1 LRYRRQAL
9 RAAEARAVKLAAMKR
24 CCFLIAL
31 LFASFTWACKAR
43 RELHVATTTSVE
55 ASGLLNRIVPAFEN
69 NAGLH
74 LSVVAVGTGQALK
87 LLERE
92 DVGAVIVHDP
102 EAEKAVVDRGVAE
115 RAEIMVNN
123 FVLVGPASDPAHA
136 KGRPI
141 EDALRAIAASA
152 QRFVSRGD
160 DSGTHRAERRLW
172 KAAGVQPAGTWYREV
187 GQGMG
192 ETLTMANELAAYTL
206 VDTATLSTF
215 RARVTLVPLV
225 SGDPRLRNPY
235 SVLWRTPD
243 GRALA
248 DWLRSGEAR
257 GLMQPLFEPVP

>member
-1 LRYRRQAL
+1 
-9 RAAEARAVKLAAMKR
+9 MTR

-31 LFASFTWACKAR
+31 LIASFAWACKDR

-55 ASGLLNRIVPAFEN
+55 ASGLLKKIVPAFEKKT
-69 NAGLH
+69 GLQ
-74 LSVVAVGTGQALK
+74 LRVVAVGTGQALK

-102 EAEKAVVDRGVAE
+102 DSEKALVARGVAE

-123 FVLVGPASDPAHA
+123 FVLVGPASDPARA
-136 KGRPI
+136 KDQSI

-152 QRFVSRGD
+152 QPFLSRGD
-160 DSGTHRAERRLW
+160 DSGTHRSERRLW
-172 KAAGVQPAGTWYREV
+172 KAAGVEPAGTWYREV

-192 ETLTMANELAAYTL
+192 ETLTMANEFAAYTL

-215 RARVTLVPLV
+215 GARVPLVPLV

-248 DWLRSGEAR
+248 DWLRTGEAHA
-257 GLMQPLFEPVP
+257 LMKPLFEPLP

>member
-1 LRYRRQAL
+1 
-9 RAAEARAVKLAAMKR
+9 MKR
-24 CCFLIAL
+24 RCVLVALLIASL
-31 LFASFTWACKAR
+31 ACGCKAR
-43 RELHVATTTSVE
+43 RDLHVATTTSVE
-55 ASGLLNRIVPAFEN
+55 ASGLLDRIVPAFESH
-69 NAGLH
+69 AGIH
-74 LSVVAVGTGQALK
+74 LRVVAVGTGQALK
-87 LLERE
+87 LLERG

-102 EAEKAVVDRGVAE
+102 DAEKTAVNRGIAE
-115 RAEIMVNN
+115 RAEIMVND

-136 KGRPI
+136 KDRSI
-141 EDALRAIAASA
+141 EDALRAIAGTA
-152 QRFVSRGD
+152 QLFVSRGD

-172 KAAGVQPAGTWYREV
+172 KAAAVEPAGPWYREV

-248 DWLRSGEAR
+248 DWLRSAEAR
-257 GLMQPLFEPVP
+257 GLMQPLFTPVP

>member
-1 LRYRRQAL
+1 MTRS
-9 RAAEARAVKLAAMKR
+9 
-24 CCFLIAL
+24 CFLIAML
-31 LFASFTWACKAR
+31 IASIAGGCKDR

-55 ASGLLNRIVPAFEN
+55 ASGLLDRIVPAFEN
-69 NAGLH
+69 NTGVH
-74 LSVVAVGTGQALK
+74 LRVVAVGTGQALK
-87 LLERE
+87 LLERK

-102 EAEKAVVDRGVAE
+102 DAEKAVVDRGVAE

-136 KGRPI
+136 KDRPI
-141 EDALRAIAASA
+141 EDALRAIAAST
-152 QRFVSRGD
+152 QPFVSRGD

-172 KAAGVQPAGTWYREV
+172 KAAAVEPAGAWYREV

-192 ETLTMANELAAYTL
+192 QTLTMANELAAYTL

-215 RARVTLVPLV
+215 QARVTLVPLV

-235 SVLWRTPD
+235 SVLWRTSD

-248 DWLRSGEAR
+248 DWLRSAEAR
-257 GLMQPLFEPVP
+257 ALMKPLFEPLR

>member
-1 LRYRRQAL
+1 
-9 RAAEARAVKLAAMKR
+9 MKR
-24 CCFLIAL
+24 CCFLVVLSIASL
-31 LFASFTWACKAR
+31 VAACKDR
-43 RELHVATTTSVE
+43 GELHVATTTSVE
-55 ASGLLNRIVPAFEN
+55 ASGLLDRMVPAFEKKT
-69 NAGLH
+69 GLH
-74 LSVVAVGTGQALK
+74 LRVVAVGTGQALK

-102 EAEKAVVDRGVAE
+102 DAEKAVVERGVAE
-115 RAEIMVNN
+115 RAEIMANN

-136 KGRPI
+136 KDKPI

-152 QRFVSRGD
+152 QPFVSRGD
-160 DSGTHRAERRLW
+160 DSGTHRSERRLW
-172 KAAGVQPAGTWYREV
+172 KAAAVEPAGTWYREV

-192 ETLTMANELAAYTL
+192 QTLTMANELAAYTL

-215 RARVTLVPLV
+215 RARVTLIPLV

-248 DWLRSGEAR
+248 EWLRSEDAR
-257 GLMQPLFEPVP
+257 GLMRPLFEPLP

>member
-1 LRYRRQAL
+1 MKTRGWLVAL
-9 RAAEARAVKLAAMKR
+9 
-24 CCFLIAL
+24 LIAS
-31 LFASFTWACKAR
+31 FACGCKSR
-43 RELHVATTTSVE
+43 RDLHVATTTSVE
-55 ASGLLNRIVPAFEN
+55 ASGLLDRIVPAFEN
-69 NAGLH
+69 HAGIH
-74 LSVVAVGTGQALK
+74 LRVVAVGTGQALK
-87 LLERE
+87 LLERG

-102 EAEKAVVDRGVAE
+102 DAEKAVVNRGIAE
-115 RAEIMVNN
+115 RAEIMVND

-141 EDALRAIAASA
+141 EDALRAIAGSA
-152 QRFVSRGD
+152 QLFVSRGD

-172 KAAGVQPAGTWYREV
+172 KAAAVEPAGTWYREV

-215 RARVTLVPLV
+215 RARVTLVPVV

-248 DWLRSGEAR
+248 DWLRSGEAH
-257 GLMQPLFEPVP
+257 GLMQPLFTPIP